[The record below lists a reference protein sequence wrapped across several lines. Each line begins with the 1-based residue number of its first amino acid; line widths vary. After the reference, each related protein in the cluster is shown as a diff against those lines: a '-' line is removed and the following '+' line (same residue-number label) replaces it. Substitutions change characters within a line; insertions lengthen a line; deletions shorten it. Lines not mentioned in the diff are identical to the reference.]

1 MSIIVKNEL
10 VIDLV
15 SEDESDDD
23 SKDTN
28 SVYDGGGQWSLEVK
42 TEIVMF
48 GRKVTHHQNKTK
60 IAKNERKRIRMS
72 IIDRGIT

>member
-1 MSIIVKNEL
+1 MSIKVKNEL

-15 SEDESDDD
+15 SEDESHDD
-23 SKDTN
+23 SKYTN

-48 GRKVTHHQNKTK
+48 GWKVTHQNKTK